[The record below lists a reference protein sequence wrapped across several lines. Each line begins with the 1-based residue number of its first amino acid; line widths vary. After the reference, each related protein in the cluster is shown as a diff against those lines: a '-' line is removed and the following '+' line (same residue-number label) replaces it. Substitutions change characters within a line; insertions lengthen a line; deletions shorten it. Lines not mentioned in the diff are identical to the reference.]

1 MRSRYLLWIFIS
13 VLLFCAGFPSQ
24 AQKSLDHYSD
34 SQIWQSAMEKFQNHN
49 YGAARYE
56 FIEFKD
62 RKNSF
67 SDRKSQAEFYIAWC
81 SIELFR
87 PEAESEMKE
96 FIRNYPESN
105 KIQLAYF
112 QLGRQQYRNK
122 KYQAALVWF
131 KQVDSYLL
139 SPDELTEYRFKLAY
153 SYFMK
158 KEYDLA
164 HKNFYEIIDVAGEYN
179 APANYYYAH
188 IAYLNGNYQTALK
201 SFEKLADNKTFS
213 PIVPYY
219 ICQIYYLQEQYK
231 DVLNYAP
238 KYLEDATVKRSA
250 EIAKMIGLSHYQLK
264 EYDKAIPFLEK
275 GSKSLIREDR
285 FAFGYCLYK
294 QKQYEKAITQFE
306 KVGGKDDEMLQVATY
321 CLADC
326 YLKIGN
332 KIGAKAAFSSTAR
345 MGFDKN
351 MQQDALFNFAKLT
364 YELSYSPFNETIR
377 AFDEYLQK
385 YPDSDRNDE
394 AYDYLVKVYMS
405 TKNYG
410 DALTSMNKIKNK
422 TPEIERA
429 YQRVSYLRGLEL
441 MKQLK
446 YEEAIESFNLSW
458 KYRIYNS
465 KISANRLYWT
475 AEANYRLGNLE
486 KAITQFKTFLT
497 LPGAGA
503 SDYFGKAYYNIAYA
517 EFDRDNYSEASNWFR
532 KFVNQADE
540 KNSFVF
546 DAYNRIGDSFF
557 LNRDYEQA
565 AEFYAKTADANDWD
579 ADYAL
584 YQQAFCLG
592 LINQSD
598 KKAELLL
605 KLKNT
610 YPQSDYSD
618 DALYELARARVKLGD
633 QNTAINLYKDLAEN
647 YPQSSYAAK
656 SILQLGQLNYNRKNY
671 KQAILNYKAV
681 VKNYPQSEEKKSA
694 FVGLKNVYV
703 DLNKLDDYF
712 EFAESFADGGGIRSS
727 EKDSLSYISA
737 ERLYMSGETGRG
749 VKAFDNY
756 LTNFPNGMFR
766 LNAQYYRADA
776 ALNQGNFEDA
786 LAGFEEVLNQ
796 DDNLF
801 TEKAL
806 LAASQLNYRAKNLE
820 KAKLQYAQ
828 LAKRAEIPE
837 NLDAAKVGYLR
848 SVYELH
854 EYETVLSAA
863 KEVLEMPKIQEEMI
877 REARY
882 KRAKSYLAL
891 HSLQKALP
899 DLKSLAI
906 ETKSAEGAE
915 AKFRIA
921 EVYFALSKFDLSEKE
936 INSFIEMNSPHHYW
950 LAESFILLSDVFME
964 KNDEFQ
970 AKYTLQSI
978 VDNYGVKDDGILDR
992 ASKKLEVLLALEKQ
1006 KEEDIRDKEVQ
1017 IQFEGADSLENK
1029 KLFESKTTESDSLGL
1044 DEEKIMLQEMLKKES
1059 EIE

>member
-1 MRSRYLLWIFIS
+1 MF

-24 AQKSLDHYSD
+24 AQKSLDHYSN
-34 SQIWQSAMEKFQNHN
+34 SQIWQSAMEKFQNQN
-49 YGAARYE
+49 YGAARHE
-56 FIEFKD
+56 FLEFKD
-62 RKNSF
+62 RKDVF
-67 SDRKSQAEFYIAWC
+67 LDRKSQAEFYSAWC

-131 KQVDSYLL
+131 QQVDSYLL

-188 IAYLNGNYQTALK
+188 IAYLNGNYQTAFK
-201 SFEKLADNKTFS
+201 SFEKLAGNNTFS

-231 DVLNYAP
+231 EVLNYAP

-264 EYDKAIPFLEK
+264 EYGKAISFLEK

-294 QKQYEKAITQFE
+294 ENQYEKAIAQFE

-326 YLKIGN
+326 YLKVGN
-332 KIGAKAAFSSTAR
+332 KTGAKAAFSSTAR
-345 MGFDKN
+345 MSFDKN

-410 DALTSMNKIKNK
+410 DALASMDKINNK

-441 MKQLK
+441 MKQLR
-446 YEEAIESFNLSW
+446 YEDAIESFNLSW
-458 KYRIYNS
+458 KYRLYNS
-465 KISANRLYWT
+465 KMSANRLYWT
-475 AEANYRLGNLE
+475 AEANYRLGNLD
-486 KAITQFKTFLT
+486 KAISQFKTFLSA
-497 LPGAGA
+497 PGVGT

-532 KFVNQADE
+532 KFVNQANE
-540 KNSFVF
+540 KNSYVL

-565 AEFYAKTADANDWD
+565 AEFYAKTAKAKAWD

-592 LINQSD
+592 LLNQSD
-598 KKAELLL
+598 KKAKLLL
-605 KLKNT
+605 ELKNS

-618 DALYELARARVKLGD
+618 DALYELASAKVKLGD
-633 QNTAINLYKDLAEN
+633 QNAAIILYKDLAEN

-671 KQAILNYKAV
+671 KQAILNYKSV
-681 VKNYPQSEEKKSA
+681 VENYPQSEEKKSA

-712 EFAESFADGGGIRSS
+712 EFAESFADGGGIRTS

-737 ERLYMSGETGRG
+737 ERLYMSGETLRG
-749 VKAFDNY
+749 VKAFENY
-756 LTNFPNGMFR
+756 LSNFPQGMFR

-776 ALNQGNFEDA
+776 ALNQGNFKDA
-786 LAGFEEVLNQ
+786 LTGFEDVLNQ
-796 DDNLF
+796 ADNLF

-806 LAASQLNYRAKNLE
+806 LAASQLNYREKNFE
-820 KAKLQYAQ
+820 KAKIQYAQ
-828 LAKRAEIPE
+828 LARRAEIPE
-837 NLDAAKVGYLR
+837 NADVAKVGYLR

-854 EYETVLSAA
+854 EYKTVLTAA

-877 REARY
+877 REAKY

-891 HSLQKALP
+891 HSLQEALP
-899 DLKSLAI
+899 DLKSLAM

-921 EVYFALSKFDLSEKE
+921 EVYFTQSKFELCEKE
-936 INSFIEMNSPHHYW
+936 INGFIEMNSPHHYW
-950 LAESFILLSDVFME
+950 LAESFILLSDVFMK

-978 VDNYGVKDDGILDR
+978 VDNYGVKEDGILDR
-992 ASKKLEVLLALEKQ
+992 AGKKLQALLVLEKQ
-1006 KEEDIRDKEVQ
+1006 KEEQIRDKEVQ
-1017 IQFEGADSLENK
+1017 VQFEGADSIENT
-1029 KLFESKTTESDSLGL
+1029 KLFESKTTQSDSLGL
-1044 DEEKIMLQEMLKKES
+1044 DEEKMMLQEMLNKES